1 MRRRDADRIVG
12 AIAVAPRIVE
22 RLRAETLDPA
32 QVVALADPFAP
43 DAPLFALALEDRA
56 ELREYFDRLRAVR
69 LEIGGAD
76 LIALGLPESPRIGE
90 ILGEIRKRK
99 LNGELDGREAEL
111 AAARELVE
119 ESVPA

>member
-1 MRRRDADRIVG
+1 M
-12 AIAVAPRIVE
+12 
-22 RLRAETLDPA
+22 
-32 QVVALADPFAP
+32 
-43 DAPLFALALEDRA
+43 
-56 ELREYFDRLRAVR
+56 R

-111 AAARELVE
+111 DAARELVAA
-119 ESVPA
+119 SVAA

>member
-1 MRRRDADRIVG
+1 M
-12 AIAVAPRIVE
+12 
-22 RLRAETLDPA
+22 
-32 QVVALADPFAP
+32 ALADPFSP
-43 DAPLFALALEDRA
+43 DAPLFALALEERV
-56 ELREYFDRLRAVR
+56 ELRDYFERLRNVR

-76 LIALGLPESPRIGE
+76 LLELGLAESPRIGE

-111 AAARELVE
+111 AAARELAA